1 MGNARDM
8 QEAAHARM
16 HMRTSAS
23 AISWHCDTVCNPR
36 AISVLQCTMRRGMN
50 VCHIPSADFIGS
62 CCNKLPRL
70 FPMHMHCSLYR
81 SRPLSRAT
89 RCLFVLISQLHYSR
103 LSTDSHRAARM
114 NLNPCI
120 VSVSTSDGVSTN
132 VTSAK
137 FLVVGGERLCL
148 GGVRYYTGTFS
159 S

>member
-23 AISWHCDTVCNPR
+23 AISRHCDTLCNAR

-70 FPMHMHCSLYR
+70 FPMHMHCSPYR

-89 RCLFVLISQLHYSR
+89 RCLFVLLSQLHYSR

-120 VSVSTSDGVSTN
+120 VNVSTSDGVSTN
-132 VTSAK
+132 VTK
-137 FLVVGGERLCL
+137 DKIYL
-148 GGVRYYTGTFS
+148 FS
-159 S
+159 LEQAYITVMLK